1 VIPFRDTNR
10 SGTTPYV
17 TMALI
22 VVNVAV
28 FIAEVQQP
36 ANQVGR
42 LAEHYGLRPLLV
54 TRLLRGDATL
64 RPYAFLILRTF
75 VTCMFLHAGLMH
87 LLGNLLYLWI
97 FGDNVED
104 RLGHVR
110 FLLFYLLCGVGASVA
125 HIAFNPNSPVPVV
138 GASGAIA
145 GVLGAYLL
153 AFPRASVDTLVV
165 LGIFITILRL
175 PAFIVLGFWFV
186 LQYLGGLQSMR
197 MANMAGGVAWWAH
210 VGGFV
215 LGMLLLPI
223 FQKPQEKRR
232 EYHYYR

>member
-1 VIPFRDTNR
+1 
-10 SGTTPYV
+10 
-17 TMALI
+17 
-22 VVNVAV
+22 
-28 FIAEVQQP
+28 
-36 ANQVGR
+36 
-42 LAEHYGLRPLLV
+42 V